1 MNAYRILH
9 FKGFG
14 EDTRHRLG
22 VASRVLAAAIGGY
35 ALTSALTTLL
45 LALFMS
51 APDVQ
56 GRIAALKP
64 GFLIGIPIL
73 LWVFHTRSA
82 VRVWGWLALWTAL
95 ASAACWWLLKGGAA

>member
-1 MNAYRILH
+1 MNADRIWR

-22 VASRVLAAAIGGY
+22 VASRVLATAIGGY
-35 ALTSALTTLL
+35 ALTSVLTTLL

-51 APDVQ
+51 VPDVQ

-64 GFLIGIPIL
+64 GFLIGIPVL

-82 VRVWGWLALWTAL
+82 ARAWAWLALWTAL
-95 ASAACWWLLKGGAA
+95 ASAACWWLLKGATA

>member
-1 MNAYRILH
+1 MLIPVYSRLS
-9 FKGFG
+9 
-14 EDTRHRLG
+14 TMVRHRVS
-22 VASRVLAAAIGGY
+22 VASRTLAATLGGY

-64 GFLIGIPIL
+64 GFLIYLLIL
-73 LWVFHTRSA
+73 LWVFHARSA
-82 VRVWGWLALWTAL
+82 TRAWAWLAAWTGV
-95 ASAACWWLLKGGAA
+95 ASALCWVVLKGVGS